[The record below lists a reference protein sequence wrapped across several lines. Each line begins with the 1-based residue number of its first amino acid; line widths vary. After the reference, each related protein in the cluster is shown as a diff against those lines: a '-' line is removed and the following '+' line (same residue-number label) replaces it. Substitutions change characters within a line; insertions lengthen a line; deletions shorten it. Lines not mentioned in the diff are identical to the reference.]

1 MKVSVILP
9 VFNEAENVRKTIGK
23 TEKVLREL
31 GLEHEIIAVDDGST
45 DGTWDELK
53 AAASEID
60 GLKLVRCNGNGGK
73 GQALKL
79 GFGRSSGDIVAFFDA
94 GGEYSP
100 GHLVQFLLLM
110 DGEKAEVVI
119 GSKRHPES
127 KVKYPVRRI
136 FWSAVHNL
144 AVKIFLGLP
153 VRDTQVGVKV
163 FKREVLGEVMPL
175 LLVKRYA
182 FDVELL
188 ANVHRRGY
196 KIVEAPIK
204 LNFKLGSE
212 KIGFKD
218 IFRIALDILAISY
231 RMRVLKYYDRV
242 KGKVFQ
248 VGS

>member
-1 MKVSVILP
+1 MKLSVILP
-9 VFNEAENVRKTIGK
+9 VFNEEANVRAT
-23 TEKVLREL
+23 LR
-31 GLEHEIIAVDDGST
+31 GLDETLKKINMEHEIIAVDDGST
-45 DGTWDELK
+45 DGTWDEFK

-60 GLKLVRCNGNGGK
+60 GLKLVRCNENGGK

-79 GFGRSSGDIVAFFDA
+79 GFEKSSGDIVAFFDA
-94 GGEYSP
+94 GDEYSSD
-100 GHLVQFLLLM
+100 HLVQFLKLM

-144 AVKIFLGLP
+144 AVKILLGLP
-153 VRDTQVGVKV
+153 VKDTQVGVKV
-163 FKREVLGEVMPL
+163 FKREVLKEVMPP

-196 KIVEAPIK
+196 KIVEAPVE
-204 LNFKLGSE
+204 LNFKPGSE
-212 KIGFKD
+212 KIRFKD